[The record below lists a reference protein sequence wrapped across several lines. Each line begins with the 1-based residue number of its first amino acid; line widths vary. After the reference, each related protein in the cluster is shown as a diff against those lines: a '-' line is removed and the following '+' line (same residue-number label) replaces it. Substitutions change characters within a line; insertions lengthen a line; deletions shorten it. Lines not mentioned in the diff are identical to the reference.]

1 MEEGRRR
8 KQRDGER
15 NEGSGRDKCMMAGEE
30 LDSDE
35 RKEGKT
41 KEERERDVRKS
52 GRTREARGGMGRSLG
67 SLFGHEG
74 QQTWKRDGKCADLR
88 DFQRQE

>member
-8 KQRDGER
+8 KQRDGGR

-30 LDSDE
+30 LDSGE

-41 KEERERDVRKS
+41 KEEREERKQ
-52 GRTREARGGMGRSLG
+52 
-67 SLFGHEG
+67 EG
-74 QQTWKRDGKCADLR
+74 
-88 DFQRQE
+88 EM

>member
-30 LDSDE
+30 LNSDE

-41 KEERERDVRKS
+41 KEERERCEEIWKNTGS
-52 GRTREARGGMGRSLG
+52 SRGDGTESR
-67 SLFGHEG
+67 LFV
-74 QQTWKRDGKCADLR
+74 WA
-88 DFQRQE
+88 